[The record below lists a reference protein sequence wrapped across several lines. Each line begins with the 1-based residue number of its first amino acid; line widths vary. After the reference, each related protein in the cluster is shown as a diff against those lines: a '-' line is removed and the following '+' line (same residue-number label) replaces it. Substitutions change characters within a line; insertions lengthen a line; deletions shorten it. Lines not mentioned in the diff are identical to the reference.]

1 MLKGIRD
8 FFHSQLKA
16 SGDAAGERSE
26 QEIQLATAALL
37 IELAKADL
45 DADEKE
51 WQVIVET
58 LKQTF
63 HLPAETLQELVR
75 LAEEELHEATDLFQ
89 FTQLVNQHY
98 NYAEKFSLLKTMWQ
112 VAFADGQ
119 IDKYEDHLIRKVA
132 GLIHVRHSDFIKAKH
147 QAGITS

>member
-8 FFHSQLKA
+8 FFDSRLA
-16 SGDAAGERSE
+16 SSSDSIEDRSE

-45 DADEKE
+45 SIDETE
-51 WQVIVET
+51 WLVIVDSLE
-58 LKQTF
+58 KTF
-63 HLPAETLQELVR
+63 QLPKETLQELVS

-89 FTQLVNQHY
+89 FTQLVNLHY
-98 NYAEKFSLLKTMWQ
+98 SYSEKLSLLKTMWQ

-119 IDKYEDHLIRKVA
+119 IDKHEDHLIRKVA
-132 GLIHVRHSDFIKAKH
+132 GLIHVSHSDFIKTKH
-147 QAGITS
+147 KAS